1 MSKGRDILIDE
12 SRSDYRLETIKITL
26 PVFLELLISSLFGMV
41 DMMMIGKS
49 GTPAITTPSIAAIG
63 ITNQMMFIGISLIQA
78 LATGGTTM
86 IARYTGAKENEK
98 ISPVL
103 KHLIIISFFI
113 LVLPFMLIT
122 QFNGQGVMRL
132 IGAQED
138 AISIGFGYFKI
149 VTIGFFFQAFNL
161 TVFSAMRGMG
171 DTKNPMK
178 INLSVNFLNVIG
190 NYLLIFGKFGLPR
203 LGVTGAGISTTISQ
217 ITATIVLIIY
227 LVKGNHDLKLK
238 LKEKF
243 LLDGGIIKNLINIG
257 GPAALEQVIFRVG
270 ILLFVRI
277 VSQLG
282 TVVYATHQIALNIL
296 SLSYAP
302 GQAFGIATTTLVG
315 RSLGER
321 RIDKAEEY
329 IKESN
334 VLSLV
339 VSAALFLVFFF
350 LGTKITGLY
359 TEDQNIITQSKDVL
373 KLMAFIQPFQAVTF
387 VMSGGLR
394 GAGDTISTLVVTLV
408 SAVVVR
414 LASAY
419 ILVNVL
425 HMGLMGAWIALFIDQ
440 MTRFIGITWRFKLG
454 NWKYIKLY

>member
-1 MSKGRDILIDE
+1 MCS
-12 SRSDYRLETIKITL
+12 SDL
-26 PVFLELLISSLFGMV
+26 
-41 DMMMIGKS
+41 
-49 GTPAITTPSIAAIG
+49 
-63 ITNQMMFIGISLIQA
+63 
-78 LATGGTTM
+78 
-86 IARYTGAKENEK
+86 
-98 ISPVL
+98 
-103 KHLIIISFFI
+103 
-113 LVLPFMLIT
+113 
-122 QFNGQGVMRL
+122 
-132 IGAQED
+132 
-138 AISIGFGYFKI
+138 
-149 VTIGFFFQAFNL
+149 
-161 TVFSAMRGMG
+161 
-171 DTKNPMK
+171 
-178 INLSVNFLNVIG
+178 
-190 NYLLIFGKFGLPR
+190 
-203 LGVTGAGISTTISQ
+203 
-217 ITATIVLIIY
+217 
-227 LVKGNHDLKLK
+227 
-238 LKEKF
+238 
-243 LLDGGIIKNLINIG
+243 
-257 GPAALEQVIFRVG
+257 
-270 ILLFVRI
+270 
-277 VSQLG
+277 
-282 TVVYATHQIALNIL
+282 
-296 SLSYAP
+296 
-302 GQAFGIATTTLVG
+302 G

>member
-1 MSKGRDILIDE
+1 MIDD
-12 SRSDYRLETIKITL
+12 SRPDYRLDTIKITL

-41 DMMMIGKS
+41 DMMMVGNS
-49 GTPAITTPSIAAIG
+49 GTSSITTPSIAAIG
-63 ITNQMMFIGISLIQA
+63 ITNQMMFIGISLVQA

-103 KHLIIISFFI
+103 KHLLIISFIILVVPFI
-113 LVLPFMLIT
+113 LVT
-122 QFNGQGVMRL
+122 QINGTGVMRL

-138 AISIGFGYFKI
+138 AISIGANYFKI
-149 VTIGFFFQAFNL
+149 VTIGFIFQAFNL
-161 TVFSAMRGMG
+161 TVFSAMRGTG

-178 INLSVNFLNVIG
+178 INLSVNLLNVIG
-190 NYLLIFGKFGLPR
+190 NYILIFGKFGLPR

-217 ITATIVLIIY
+217 IVASLAIIIY
-227 LVKGNHDLKLK
+227 LINGEHDLKLK

-243 LLDGGIIKNLINIG
+243 KIDSGIIKNLVNIG

-270 ILLFVRI
+270 ILVFVRI

-282 TVVYATHQIALNIL
+282 TVVYATHQIGLNIL
-296 SLSYAP
+296 SLSYSP

-315 RSLGER
+315 KSLGER
-321 RIDKAEEY
+321 RIDKAEAY

-334 VLSLV
+334 TLSLI
-339 VSAALFLVFFF
+339 VSGVLFLVFFF
-350 LGTKITGLY
+350 FGTKLAGLY
-359 TEDQNIITQSKDVL
+359 TDDTNIIAQSDSIL

-387 VMSGGLR
+387 VLSGGLR

-408 SAVVVR
+408 SAVIVR
-414 LASAY
+414 LLAAY
-419 ILVNVL
+419 ILVNTL
-425 HMGLMGAWIALFIDQ
+425 QMGLMGAWIAMFIDQ
-440 MTRFIGITWRFKLG
+440 ITRFFGITWRYKTD
-454 NWKYIKLY
+454 NWKYIKLH